1 MRPDS
6 NATSDGRAV
15 IARSLEEDEHPL
27 RLLTPAIHARIR
39 MMAYKQ
45 LGSNST
51 PTFDATEIA
60 QITVEKMLRY
70 ENQRFE
76 NVRHFYGAIATQ
88 IRRIII
94 DHARK
99 HRPETLNMDGEI
111 PGRDGPLWRGNISE
125 LIAMVERLEP
135 AFPDEMEAV
144 NLLCFIGCTQEE
156 AAVALGTTRSV
167 VEKRFRRAKALLL
180 AGLEA

>member
-1 MRPDS
+1 
-6 NATSDGRAV
+6 
-15 IARSLEEDEHPL
+15 
-27 RLLTPAIHARIR
+27 
-39 MMAYKQ
+39 
-45 LGSNST
+45 
-51 PTFDATEIA
+51 
-60 QITVEKMLRY
+60 MLRY

-111 PGRDGPLWRGNISE
+111 PGKDGALWRGDIAA

-135 AFPDEMEAV
+135 AFPEEMEAV
-144 NLLCFIGCTQEE
+144 SLLCFVGCTQEE
-156 AAVALGTTRSV
+156 AATALGTTRSV
-167 VEKRFRRAKALLL
+167 VEKRFRRAKALLI